1 MSDLTE
7 LDLNKLT
14 KDLKEQLKKAKESGI
29 IENKKNKWVKKQT
42 PGDKLRKNLKKFYGT
57 KSWITK
63 KNK

>member
-29 IENKKNKWVKKQT
+29 IENKK
-42 PGDKLRKNLKKFYGT
+42 KNLLLGLQKRKK
-57 KSWITK
+57 K
-63 KNK
+63 KKTLMKV